1 VLDALNK
8 SAEVP
13 SMLKAYMQNKAITAK
28 LRVRTLRC
36 IFSFCAIELSGYVP
50 CAGTHVK
57 RK

>member
-1 VLDALNK
+1 
-8 SAEVP
+8 
-13 SMLKAYMQNKAITAK
+13 MLKAYMQNKAITAK